1 MNRPEIDR
9 TRFAIIC
16 IDNGNTCVAER
27 SVNRE
32 HAHCR
37 KLKIGR
43 RAFNPESF
51 QGQLGIDNFQS
62 NRFTQGKMLNTLRKR
77 AVAEKLIGLLDLFG
91 GQQLSSSWR
100 HSSECSLIN
109 TSLQRGA
116 FNARSAEPLQRFFYS
131 GAKPLKWFKELSMVF
146 ATPLKRGVNEIPLVL
161 GIVLLSASSSL
172 ATTKGLSQI
181 VTPDLQGEG
190 DLSLSLQIQD
200 KRIANPYELQAELG
214 LTKWAEVAV
223 FRGFQPDE
231 WILGTEIGLLTKEPY
246 LLSVGFVNWSP
257 HLDVDPQPYI
267 EAGYYTEHH
276 KVIVGAIHAGYKNEA
291 ILGYA
296 YDFNKRWRVQV
307 DWQSGS
313 ENSSTIGFTC
323 NVTPDFQFN
332 PAIYFSN
339 DDPRRL
345 MGYIV
350 FTYTF
355 HLLHGKQESSA
366 SSSK

>member
-1 MNRPEIDR
+1 
-9 TRFAIIC
+9 
-16 IDNGNTCVAER
+16 
-27 SVNRE
+27 
-32 HAHCR
+32 
-37 KLKIGR
+37 
-43 RAFNPESF
+43 
-51 QGQLGIDNFQS
+51 
-62 NRFTQGKMLNTLRKR
+62 MLNASHK
-77 AVAEKLIGLLDLFG
+77 
-91 GQQLSSSWR
+91 
-100 HSSECSLIN
+100 
-109 TSLQRGA
+109 QRL
-116 FNARSAEPLQRFFYS
+116 N
-131 GAKPLKWFKELSMVF
+131 KELI
-146 ATPLKRGVNEIPLVL
+146 ACARI
-161 GIVLLSASSSL
+161 IVMMIAILLSAPTSF

-223 FRGFQPDE
+223 FRGFQPDD
-231 WILGTEIGLLTKEPY
+231 WIFGTEIGLLTKEPF

-296 YDFNKRWRVQV
+296 YDFNERWRVQV

-323 NVTPDFQFN
+323 NVTRDFQFN
-332 PAIYFSN
+332 PALYFSN
-339 DDPRRL
+339 DDLSRL

-355 HLLHGKQESSA
+355 HLWGNRNENRSA
-366 SSSK
+366 SAKDVGHVAGAK